1 MSEVLTTMMPPGR
14 TASSN
19 LSSEGRFR
27 AMRPWGDL
35 LMGDPMGR
43 SESTTVQLQV
53 PPRISG
59 P

>member
-1 MSEVLTTMMPPGR
+1 MSACGR
-14 TASSN
+14 
-19 LSSEGRFR
+19 LEIGE
-27 AMRPWGDL
+27 PIGW
-35 LMGDPMGR
+35 